1 MAAEAGSVADAT
13 TVPFVIEQPSAVTLT
28 PMPRIEEVKTSVP
41 AR

>member
-1 MAAEAGSVADAT
+1 
-13 TVPFVIEQPSAVTLT
+13 VPFVIEQPSAVTLT